1 MLHRNMFLKYYA
13 EAGNEG
19 SAEGAPPATTQEQ
32 QTTAQQAT
40 TTSTDAQNV
49 LNAPEKQ
56 PPAVPQTFPDDWRDR
71 LAGDDAKY
79 RKQLERYA
87 SPEALAKAHR
97 ELQAK
102 LSSGELKA
110 AKLPEKP
117 TDEELASWRKENNVP
132 EKPDAYLEGLPSG
145 IVFDDADKERVNSFL
160 SDMHGKNVS
169 KEHVQAAIEW
179 NQRQIEQEMVARHER
194 NMTAQRSTED
204 ELRQEW
210 GPEYRRNINL
220 INGML
225 EGLPQDSKE
234 LFLGAQ
240 TADGVSI
247 FNNPGVAKFFVDL
260 ARQINPVGTVVPGAS
275 NVSAIDTEIEQIEKV
290 MKENRTAYNKDTKM
304 QERYMQLLEAK
315 ERFAS

>member
-1 MLHRNMFLKYYA
+1 MLFRNMLLKYYA
-13 EAGNEG
+13 EAGDEG
-19 SAEGAPPATTQEQ
+19 SADGAPTATATQEK
-32 QTTAQQAT
+32 QTTAQQET
-40 TTSTDAQNV
+40 TANAETTNV
-49 LNAPEKQ
+49 LNSPDKE
-56 PPAVPQTFPDDWRDR
+56 PPAAPQKFPENWRDQ

-79 RKQLERYA
+79 RKQLERYS

-102 LSSGELKA
+102 LSSGEFKT
-110 AKLPEKP
+110 AKLPDKP
-117 TDEELASWRKENNVP
+117 TDEELANWRKENDVP
-132 EKPDAYLEGLPSG
+132 DKSDDYLDGLPSG
-145 IVFDDADKERVNSFL
+145 IVFDDAERARVGSFL
-160 SDMHGKNVS
+160 AEMHGKNVS

-179 NQRQIEQEMVARHER
+179 NQRQIEQEMVERHER
-194 NMTAQRSTED
+194 NLAAQQSTED

-225 EGLPQDSKE
+225 EGLPQDAKE

-260 ARQINPVGTVVPGAS
+260 ARQVNPVGTVVPGT
-275 NVSAIDTEIEQIEKV
+275 NNISAIDTEIEQIEKV
-290 MKENRTAYNKDTKM
+290 MKENRSAYNKDSKM
-304 QERYMQLLEAK
+304 QDRYMQLLEAK
-315 ERFAS
+315 ERFT

>member
-1 MLHRNMFLKYYA
+1 MLFRNMFLKYYA
-13 EAGNEG
+13 EAGDQG
-19 SAEGAPPATTQEQ
+19 SDDGAPAASADGNQGTATPATDPGT
-32 QTTAQQAT
+32 
-40 TTSTDAQNV
+40 NV
-49 LNAPEKQ
+49 LNAPEKET
-56 PPAVPQTFPDDWRDR
+56 PAAPQKFPDNWRDQ

-79 RKQLERYA
+79 RKQLERF
-87 SPEALAKAHR
+87 STPEALAKSFK
-97 ELQAK
+97 ELHAK
-102 LSSGELKA
+102 ISSGELKA

-117 TDEELASWRKENNVP
+117 TDEELANWRKENGVP
-132 EKPDAYLEGLPSG
+132 DKSDDYLEGLPSG
-145 IVFDDADKERVNSFL
+145 IVFDDADKARVGSFL
-160 SDMHGKNVS
+160 AEMHGKNVS

-179 NQRQIEQEMVARHER
+179 NQRQIEQEMVERHER
-194 NMTAQRSTED
+194 NQAAQQSTED

-210 GPEYRRNINL
+210 GVEYRRNINL

-225 EGLPQDSKE
+225 EGLPQDAKE

-275 NVSAIDTEIEQIEKV
+275 NVSAIESEIEQIEKV
-290 MKENRTAYNKDTKM
+290 MKENRTAYNKDSKM

-315 ERFAS
+315 ERFNS